1 MDDRYRAGV
10 CNIGPE
16 EIARRRRSG
25 HAGMVLAIAT
35 FGLLVALRA
44 PRAVRLA
51 VALPAT
57 AAAAGY
63 LQARLR
69 FCAGFGLWGVANF
82 GPLGDAQSIPD
93 ADARDRDRRR
103 ALQIGAA
110 SLAVGVAAG
119 ILAALIPVRQC
130 PVRGGVAAR
139 RPGR

>member
-1 MDDRYRAGV
+1 MAAVGTPEMAAMDQRYRAGV
-10 CNIGPE
+10 CNIGAE

-25 HAGMVLAIAT
+25 HVGSVLAIAT
-35 FGLLVALRA
+35 FGLLVAVGA
-44 PRAVRLA
+44 PRAMRLA

-82 GPLGDAQSIPD
+82 GPLGRAQAVADAE
-93 ADARDRDRRR
+93 ARDRDRRR

-110 SLAVGVAAG
+110 SLALGAAAG
-119 ILAALIPVRQC
+119 ILAALTPV
-130 PVRGGVAAR
+130 PAVR
-139 RPGR
+139 